1 MLIVHTLKSQNTINL
16 KFRCYHS
23 IQLSLKVIANSL
35 GWNDNEKA
43 GIPIGEL
50 LLLYLLYESLF
61 CYVMPGSLSDDDR
74 IMNT

>member
-23 IQLSLKVIANSL
+23 LRSSLKVIANSL

-43 GIPIGEL
+43 GTSIEEL

-61 CYVMPGSLSDDDR
+61 CYVMPRQSVG
-74 IMNT
+74 